1 MRQPQVLI
9 VDDNQLW
16 LDFISRQLD
25 KAGCQVIAHTNSL
38 EAIDD
43 ITAEIDLI
51 VVDLLLGYNSIF
63 PLLHELRSDLEISSV
78 PVVVCSSIAGS
89 IPDGSL
95 DSYGVKAVLDKTTM
109 TPADIQVVIKRILA

>member
-25 KAGCQVIAHTNSL
+25 KAGCQVIAHSNSL